1 MCMDLLD
8 IMCMDLLDIMC
19 MDLLD
24 IMCMDLLDIM
34 CMDLLDIMC
43 MDLLDIMCMDLL
55 DIMCMDLLDIMCM
68 DLLDIMCMDLLD
80 IMYVVYHGF
89 KILNQLKYHLTSV
102 YNCTIY
108 VGTSRSKISRPC
120 VSVISDPFSSTLL
133 IRHAISLSQHNQYT
147 KSACN
152 VH

>member
-1 MCMDLLD
+1 
-8 IMCMDLLDIMC
+8 
-19 MDLLD
+19 
-24 IMCMDLLDIM
+24 
-34 CMDLLDIMC
+34 
-43 MDLLDIMCMDLL
+43 
-55 DIMCMDLLDIMCM
+55 
-68 DLLDIMCMDLLD
+68 MCMDLLD
-80 IMYVVYHGF
+80 IMYVVYYGF

-102 YNCTIY
+102 YNSTIY

-152 VH
+152 VHLSRKFWSGKNFGPRTNFLKKIGPGGPYFSEKNGPPMKKKGPPTKVVRTLRGRSS